1 MLKALELS
9 GFKSFADKTRFE
21 FPAGITVVV
30 GPNGSGKS
38 NIVDGI
44 KWVLGEQ
51 SAKSLRG
58 KDMSDVIFKGS
69 GGSDGRRPANAAT
82 ATIVL
87 DNSDKRF
94 AFDAEEVLVT
104 RRVYRSGESE
114 YLINNETSRL
124 KDIRELFR
132 GTGVGTDAYSLIEQG
147 KVERMLSA
155 SAKDRRTIFEEAAG
169 ISRFKAKKKDAERR
183 LLRVERN
190 LVRLADIVEE
200 VGSRYRSVKA
210 QASKASRY
218 KEHSDRL
225 QELRTHVGAKDWR
238 DFSEKLSLA
247 ENALATERKTVE
259 ATTEEIK
266 AFEERTKKV
275 EIDLEKASTE
285 YQTAQDNSASLREQI
300 ARTES
305 NLQLNQARQKDVAQR
320 QTQLAERLK
329 LVKKRKVEAESRIA
343 RTEKEAETAELNYR
357 EARDQLQEIEN
368 NAGQLDK
375 SILEKTSLA
384 ETKRDEHQ
392 QLISLVSQ
400 LGRTVSA
407 ADSQLVNL
415 EESKI
420 RLTKNTQ
427 QLTDSKSQLQQ
438 TLTQAQQQVSQ
449 LEQEADSRDSALSET
464 RKLLQSTKEQL
475 DGRRQRLTELSTQ
488 HAGMT
493 QRAQVIE
500 ELEKSLEGINAGAR
514 ELLKHADDQ
523 TGPMSEVV
531 GLVADLVNVN
541 VQHAALVD
549 VALGDI
555 AQFVIVKG
563 EKLINQIADE
573 KIKLG
578 GRVGLIQLDEP
589 STLGADPGV
598 NLNGVNG
605 VIGRADRLVQVQ
617 PKYAE
622 FIRKMLGGTW
632 VVKTLNIAI
641 ELRANHESADRVRF
655 ITLDG
660 EIVEADGS
668 VVVGPKSTTAGLVSR
683 RSELRAL
690 KREIDRLDGE
700 QETCREQVKELTV
713 QVEATEKKVQAQL
726 EENTDIATRLKDHQR
741 ECSTAEKQLGVVNR
755 ELDAA
760 EQELADNTNKITN
773 TAQQLTGQREQLG
786 LKETAIAAVLAL
798 VSQCDTSVT
807 ELRRER
813 KQIEKSASSITSKLA
828 KAEQV
833 LEGMQSRVAQFR
845 KELDEQQT
853 AHQQAVEQTEVDS
866 QAAGTAEQEIEAAT
880 KQLAELREQ
889 YESVD
894 ESLQKLNHSRSE
906 LDADRKQVSMELR
919 GKQDQLRLAQDKLHQ
934 QKSRI
939 EQLRLQRQQLAER
952 MQDDYGIDIANADSV
967 TGSATL
973 AIAATPDDENQTETR
988 DETETK
994 DNAVSEE
1001 AGSEVA
1007 ILKRDEIDKEISE
1020 LRRKLSSIGSV
1031 NLDALQELE
1040 DLESRYLAMDQQYQ
1054 DLAQAKDTL
1063 QKIIARIDN
1072 DSRKLFVETLEIIR
1086 GNFQKLFRQ
1095 TFGGGK
1101 ADIILEADVD
1111 PLEAGVEI
1119 IATPPGKPE
1128 FSNSLLSGGEKALT
1142 AVSLLM
1148 AIFQFRPSPF
1158 CVLDEVDAPFDEAN
1172 IGRFIDVLKSFL
1184 GWTKF
1189 VIVTHS
1195 KKTMTAATTLYG
1207 ITMQESGVSKRVSV
1221 RFEDVSDDGHI
1232 SEEAIKRE
1240 SA

>member
-21 FPAGITVVV
+21 FPEGITVVV

-69 GGSDGRRPANAAT
+69 GGSDGRRPSNAAT
-82 ATIVL
+82 ATIIL

-94 AFDAEEVLVT
+94 AFDADEVLVT

-147 KVERMLSA
+147 KVERMLSTN
-155 SAKDRRTIFEEAAG
+155 AKDRRVIFEEAAG

-210 QASKASRY
+210 QASKAARY
-218 KEHSDRL
+218 KENSDRL

-238 DFSEKLSLA
+238 DFSEKLTTA
-247 ENALATERKTVE
+247 ETSLATELKNVE
-259 ATTEEIK
+259 AATEEIK
-266 AFEERTKKV
+266 AFEERTQKV
-275 EIDLEKASTE
+275 EADLEKASAE
-285 YQTAQDNSASLREQI
+285 YQTAQDNSAGLREQI
-300 ARTES
+300 ARTDS
-305 NLQLNQARQKDVAQR
+305 NLQLNQARQKDITQR
-320 QTQLAERLK
+320 QQQLAETLK
-329 LVKKRKVEAESRIA
+329 LAQKRKAEAEARIA
-343 RTEKEAETAELNYR
+343 KTEKESETAELNYR
-357 EARDQLQEIEN
+357 EARDQLQEIES
-368 NAGQLDK
+368 NASQLDAT
-375 SILEKTSLA
+375 IQEKTSLA
-384 ETKRDEHQ
+384 ETKRNEHQ

-415 EESKI
+415 QESKK
-420 RLTKNTQ
+420 RSTDNTQ
-427 QLTDSKSQLQQ
+427 QLTDSKSQLEQ
-438 TLTQAQQQVSQ
+438 TLSDAQQQVEK
-449 LEQEADSRDSALSET
+449 LEQEADGRDSALAET

-475 DGRRQRLTELSTQ
+475 DGRRQRLTDLTTQ

-514 ELLKHADDQ
+514 ELLKHANDQ
-523 TGPMSEVV
+523 TGPMSEVI

-555 AQFVIVKG
+555 AQFVIVNG
-563 EKLINQIADE
+563 EKLITQIANE

-589 STLGADPGV
+589 PTLGADPGV
-598 NLNGVNG
+598 NLNGVAG

-632 VVKTLNIAI
+632 LVKTLNIAI
-641 ELRANHESADRVRF
+641 DLRSSHDSADRVRF

-690 KREIDRLDGE
+690 KREIERLDGE
-700 QETCREQVKELTV
+700 RETCLGQVQELAEQLET
-713 QVEATEKKVQAQL
+713 TEKKVQAQL
-726 EENTDIATRLKDHQR
+726 EENTDIATRLKDQQR
-741 ECSTAEKQLGVVNR
+741 EHATAEKQLATVNKQ
-755 ELDAA
+755 LTSAQ
-760 EQELADNTNKITN
+760 QELTDYTNKITS
-773 TAQQLTGQREQLG
+773 TSDQLTEQREQLG
-786 LKETAIAAVLAL
+786 LKETAIATILAL
-798 VSQCDTSVT
+798 VGQCDTSVA
-807 ELRRER
+807 ELRLQR
-813 KQIEKSASSITSKLA
+813 KQAEKEASSTTSKLA

-845 KELDEQQT
+845 MELEEQVT
-853 AHQQAVEQTEVDS
+853 AHQQAVEQVESDS
-866 QAAGTAEQEIEAAT
+866 QAAGTAEQEIETAT
-880 KQLAELREQ
+880 KKLSELRQE

-894 ESLQKLNHSRSE
+894 ESLQKLNLNRSE

-919 GKQDQLRLAQDKLHQ
+919 GKQDQLRLAQDKVHQ

-939 EQLRLQRQQLAER
+939 EQLGLQRQQLAER
-952 MQDDYGIDIANADSV
+952 MQDDYGIDIANADTV
-967 TGSATL
+967 TNTPAL
-973 AIAATPDDENQTETR
+973 AIAATPDDEFESGD
-988 DETETK
+988 DEAEVD
-994 DNAVSEE
+994 DNEVSEE
-1001 AGSEVA
+1001 ADAKIEV
-1007 ILKRDEIDKEISE
+1007 LDRDEIDKEITE

-1054 DLAQAKDTL
+1054 DLAEAKDTL

-1101 ADIILEADVD
+1101 ADIILEPDVD
-1111 PLEAGVEI
+1111 PLEAGVDI

-1128 FSNSLLSGGEKALT
+1128 FNNSLLSGGEKALT

-1172 IGRFIDVLKSFL
+1172 IGRFVDVLKSFL

>member
-21 FPAGITVVV
+21 FPEGITVVV

-69 GGSDGRRPANAAT
+69 GGSDGRRPSNAAT
-82 ATIVL
+82 ATIIL

-94 AFDAEEVLVT
+94 AFDADEVLVT

-147 KVERMLSA
+147 KVERMLSTN
-155 SAKDRRTIFEEAAG
+155 AKDRRVIFEEAAG

-210 QASKASRY
+210 QASKAARY
-218 KEHSDRL
+218 KENSDRL

-238 DFSEKLSLA
+238 DFSEKLTTA
-247 ENALATERKTVE
+247 ETSLATELKNVE
-259 ATTEEIK
+259 AATEEIK
-266 AFEERTKKV
+266 AFEERTQKV
-275 EIDLEKASTE
+275 EADLEKASAE
-285 YQTAQDNSASLREQI
+285 YQTAQDNSAGLREQI
-300 ARTES
+300 ARTDS
-305 NLQLNQARQKDVAQR
+305 NLQLNQARQKDITQR
-320 QTQLAERLK
+320 QQQLAETLK
-329 LVKKRKVEAESRIA
+329 LAQKRKAEAEARIA
-343 RTEKEAETAELNYR
+343 KTEKESETAELNYR
-357 EARDQLQEIEN
+357 EARDQLQEIEG
-368 NAGQLDK
+368 NASQLDA
-375 SILEKTSLA
+375 SIQEKTSLA
-384 ETKRDEHQ
+384 ETKRNEHQ

-415 EESKI
+415 QESKK
-420 RLTKNTQ
+420 RSTDNTQ
-427 QLTDSKSQLQQ
+427 QLTDSKSQLEQ
-438 TLTQAQQQVSQ
+438 TLSDAQQQVEK
-449 LEQEADSRDSALSET
+449 LEQEADGRDSALAET

-475 DGRRQRLTELSTQ
+475 DGRRQRLTDLTTQ

-514 ELLKHADDQ
+514 ELLKHANDQ
-523 TGPMSEVV
+523 AGPMSEVI

-555 AQFVIVKG
+555 AQFVIVNG
-563 EKLINQIADE
+563 EKLITQIANE

-589 STLGADPGV
+589 PTLGADPGV
-598 NLNGVNG
+598 NLNGVAG

-632 VVKTLNIAI
+632 LVKTLNIAI
-641 ELRANHESADRVRF
+641 DLRSSHDSADRVRF

-690 KREIDRLDGE
+690 KREIERLDGE
-700 QETCREQVKELTV
+700 RETCLGQVQELAEQLETI
-713 QVEATEKKVQAQL
+713 EKKVQAQL
-726 EENTDIATRLKDHQR
+726 EENTDIATRLKDQQR
-741 ECSTAEKQLGVVNR
+741 EHATAEKQLATVNKQ
-755 ELDAA
+755 LTSAQ
-760 EQELADNTNKITN
+760 QELTDYTNKITS
-773 TAQQLTGQREQLG
+773 TSDQLTEQREQLG
-786 LKETAIAAVLAL
+786 LKETAIATILAL
-798 VSQCDTSVT
+798 VGQCDTSVA
-807 ELRRER
+807 ELRLQR
-813 KQIEKSASSITSKLA
+813 KQAEKEASSTTSKLA

-845 KELDEQQT
+845 MELEEQVT
-853 AHQQAVEQTEVDS
+853 AHQQAVEQVESDS
-866 QAAGTAEQEIEAAT
+866 QAAGTAEQEIETAT
-880 KQLAELREQ
+880 KKLSELRQE

-894 ESLQKLNHSRSE
+894 ESLQKLNLNRSE

-919 GKQDQLRLAQDKLHQ
+919 GKQDQLRLAQDKVHQ

-939 EQLRLQRQQLAER
+939 EQLGLQRQQLAER
-952 MQDDYGIDIANADSV
+952 MQDDYGIDIANADTV
-967 TGSATL
+967 TNTPAL
-973 AIAATPDDENQTETR
+973 AIAATPDDEFESGD
-988 DETETK
+988 DEAEVD
-994 DNAVSEE
+994 DNEVSEE
-1001 AGSEVA
+1001 ADAKIEV
-1007 ILKRDEIDKEISE
+1007 LDRDEIDKEITE

-1054 DLAQAKDTL
+1054 DLAEAKDTL

-1101 ADIILEADVD
+1101 ADIILEPDVD
-1111 PLEAGVEI
+1111 PLEAGVDI

-1128 FSNSLLSGGEKALT
+1128 FNNSLLSGGEKALT

-1172 IGRFIDVLKSFL
+1172 IGRFVDVLKSFL

>member
-21 FPAGITVVV
+21 FPEGITVVV

-69 GGSDGRRPANAAT
+69 GGSDGRRPSNAAT
-82 ATIVL
+82 ATIIL

-94 AFDAEEVLVT
+94 AFDADEVLVT

-147 KVERMLSA
+147 KVERMLSTN
-155 SAKDRRTIFEEAAG
+155 AKDRRVIFEEAAG

-210 QASKASRY
+210 QASKAARY
-218 KEHSDRL
+218 KENSDRL

-238 DFSEKLSLA
+238 DFSEKLTAA
-247 ENALATERKTVE
+247 ETSLATELKNVE
-259 ATTEEIK
+259 AATEEIK
-266 AFEERTKKV
+266 AFEERTQKV
-275 EIDLEKASTE
+275 EADLEKASSE
-285 YQTAQDNSASLREQI
+285 YQTAQDNSAGLREQI
-300 ARTES
+300 ARTDS
-305 NLQLNQARQKDVAQR
+305 NLQLNQARQKDITQR
-320 QTQLAERLK
+320 RQQLAETLK
-329 LVKKRKVEAESRIA
+329 LAQKRKSEAEARIA
-343 RTEKEAETAELNYR
+343 KTEKESETAELNYR
-357 EARDQLQEIEN
+357 EARDQLQEIES
-368 NAGQLDK
+368 NASQLDAT
-375 SILEKTSLA
+375 IQEKTSLA
-384 ETKRDEHQ
+384 ETKRSEHQ

-415 EESKI
+415 QESKK
-420 RLTKNTQ
+420 RSTDNTQ
-427 QLTDSKSQLQQ
+427 QLTDSKSQLEQ
-438 TLTQAQQQVSQ
+438 TLSDAQQQVEK
-449 LEQEADSRDSALSET
+449 LEQEADGRDSALAET

-475 DGRRQRLTELSTQ
+475 DGRRQRLTDLTTQ

-514 ELLKHADDQ
+514 ELLKHANDQ
-523 TGPMSEVV
+523 TGPMSEVI

-555 AQFVIVKG
+555 AQFVIVNG
-563 EKLINQIADE
+563 EKLITQIAND

-589 STLGADPGV
+589 PTLGADPGV
-598 NLNGVNG
+598 NLNGVAG

-632 VVKTLNIAI
+632 LVKTLNIAI
-641 ELRANHESADRVRF
+641 DLRSSHDSADRVRF

-690 KREIDRLDGE
+690 KREIERLDGE
-700 QETCREQVKELTV
+700 RETCLGQVQELAEQLET
-713 QVEATEKKVQAQL
+713 TEKKVQAQL
-726 EENTDIATRLKDHQR
+726 EENTDIATRLKDQQR
-741 ECSTAEKQLGVVNR
+741 EHATAEKQLATVNKQ
-755 ELDAA
+755 LTSAQ
-760 EQELADNTNKITN
+760 QELTDYTNKITS
-773 TAQQLTGQREQLG
+773 TSDQLTEQREQLG
-786 LKETAIAAVLAL
+786 LKETAIATILAL
-798 VSQCDTSVT
+798 VGQCDTSVA
-807 ELRRER
+807 ELRLQR
-813 KQIEKSASSITSKLA
+813 KQAEKEASSTTSKLA

-845 KELDEQQT
+845 MELEEQVT
-853 AHQQAVEQTEVDS
+853 AHQQAVEQVESDS
-866 QAAGTAEQEIEAAT
+866 QAAGTAEQEIETAT
-880 KQLAELREQ
+880 KKLSELRQE

-894 ESLQKLNHSRSE
+894 ESLQKLNLNRSE

-919 GKQDQLRLAQDKLHQ
+919 GKQDQLRLAQDKVHQ

-939 EQLRLQRQQLAER
+939 EQLGLQRQQLAER
-952 MQDDYGIDIANADSV
+952 MQDDYGIDIANADTV
-967 TGSATL
+967 TNTPAL
-973 AIAATPDDENQTETR
+973 AIAATPDDEFESGD
-988 DETETK
+988 DEAEVD
-994 DNAVSEE
+994 DNEVSEE
-1001 AGSEVA
+1001 ADAKIEV
-1007 ILKRDEIDKEISE
+1007 LDRDEIDKEITE

-1054 DLAQAKDTL
+1054 DLAEAKDTL

-1101 ADIILEADVD
+1101 ADIILEPDVD
-1111 PLEAGVEI
+1111 PLEAGVDI

-1128 FSNSLLSGGEKALT
+1128 FNNSLLSGGEKALT

-1172 IGRFIDVLKSFL
+1172 IGRFVDVLKSFL

-1221 RFEDVSDDGHI
+1221 RFEDVSEDGHI

>member
-21 FPAGITVVV
+21 FPEGITVVV

-69 GGSDGRRPANAAT
+69 GGSDGRRPSNAAT
-82 ATIVL
+82 ATIIL

-94 AFDAEEVLVT
+94 AFDADEVLVT

-147 KVERMLSA
+147 KVERMLSTN
-155 SAKDRRTIFEEAAG
+155 AKDRRVIFEEAAG

-210 QASKASRY
+210 QASKAARY
-218 KEHSDRL
+218 KENSDRL

-238 DFSEKLSLA
+238 DFSEKLTTA
-247 ENALATERKTVE
+247 ETSLATELKNVE
-259 ATTEEIK
+259 AATEEIK
-266 AFEERTKKV
+266 AFEERTQKV
-275 EIDLEKASTE
+275 EADLEKASAE
-285 YQTAQDNSASLREQI
+285 YQTAQDNSAGLREQI
-300 ARTES
+300 ARTDS
-305 NLQLNQARQKDVAQR
+305 NLQLNQARQKDITQR
-320 QTQLAERLK
+320 RQQLAETLK
-329 LVKKRKVEAESRIA
+329 LAQKRKSEAEARIA
-343 RTEKEAETAELNYR
+343 KTEKESETAELNYR
-357 EARDQLQEIEN
+357 EARDQLQEIES
-368 NAGQLDK
+368 NASQLDAT
-375 SILEKTSLA
+375 IQEKTSLA
-384 ETKRDEHQ
+384 ETKRNEHQ

-415 EESKI
+415 QESKK
-420 RLTKNTQ
+420 RSTDNTQ
-427 QLTDSKSQLQQ
+427 QLTDSKSQLEQ
-438 TLTQAQQQVSQ
+438 TLSDAQQQVEK
-449 LEQEADSRDSALSET
+449 LEQEADGRDSALAET

-475 DGRRQRLTELSTQ
+475 DGRRQRLTDLTTQ

-514 ELLKHADDQ
+514 ELLKHANDQ
-523 TGPMSEVV
+523 AGPMSEVI
-531 GLVADLVNVN
+531 GIVADLVNVN

-555 AQFVIVKG
+555 AQFVIVNG
-563 EKLINQIADE
+563 EKLITQIANE

-589 STLGADPGV
+589 PTLGADPGV
-598 NLNGVNG
+598 NLNGVAG

-632 VVKTLNIAI
+632 LVKTLNIAI
-641 ELRANHESADRVRF
+641 DLRSSHDSADRVRF

-690 KREIDRLDGE
+690 KREIERLDGE
-700 QETCREQVKELTV
+700 RETCLGQVQELAEQLET
-713 QVEATEKKVQAQL
+713 TEKKVQAQL
-726 EENTDIATRLKDHQR
+726 EENTDIATRLKDQQR
-741 ECSTAEKQLGVVNR
+741 EHATAEKQLATVNKQ
-755 ELDAA
+755 LTSAQ
-760 EQELADNTNKITN
+760 QELTDYTNKITS
-773 TAQQLTGQREQLG
+773 TSDQLTEQREQLG
-786 LKETAIAAVLAL
+786 LKETAIATILAL
-798 VSQCDTSVT
+798 VGQCDTSVA
-807 ELRRER
+807 ELRLQR
-813 KQIEKSASSITSKLA
+813 KQAEKEASSTTSKLA

-845 KELDEQQT
+845 MELEEQVT
-853 AHQQAVEQTEVDS
+853 AHQQAVEQVESDS
-866 QAAGTAEQEIEAAT
+866 QAAGTAEQEIETAT
-880 KQLAELREQ
+880 KKLSELRQE

-894 ESLQKLNHSRSE
+894 ESLQKLNLNRSE

-919 GKQDQLRLAQDKLHQ
+919 GKQDQLRLAQDKVHQ

-939 EQLRLQRQQLAER
+939 EQLGLQRQQLAER
-952 MQDDYGIDIANADSV
+952 MQDDYGIDIANADTV
-967 TGSATL
+967 TNTPAL
-973 AIAATPDDENQTETR
+973 AIAATPDDEFESGD
-988 DETETK
+988 DEAEVD
-994 DNAVSEE
+994 DNEVSEE
-1001 AGSEVA
+1001 ADAKIEV
-1007 ILKRDEIDKEISE
+1007 LDRDEIDKEITE

-1054 DLAQAKDTL
+1054 DLAEAKDTL

-1101 ADIILEADVD
+1101 ADIILEPDVD
-1111 PLEAGVEI
+1111 PLEAGVDI

-1128 FSNSLLSGGEKALT
+1128 FNNSLLSGGEKALT

-1172 IGRFIDVLKSFL
+1172 IGRFVDVLKSFL

-1221 RFEDVSDDGHI
+1221 RFENVSEDGHI

>member
-305 NLQLNQARQKDVAQR
+305 NLQLNQARQKDIAQR

-493 QRAQVIE
+493 QRAQVI
-500 ELEKSLEGINAGAR
+500 
-514 ELLKHADDQ
+514 
-523 TGPMSEVV
+523 
-531 GLVADLVNVN
+531 
-541 VQHAALVD
+541 
-549 VALGDI
+549 
-555 AQFVIVKG
+555 
-563 EKLINQIADE
+563 
-573 KIKLG
+573 
-578 GRVGLIQLDEP
+578 
-589 STLGADPGV
+589 
-598 NLNGVNG
+598 
-605 VIGRADRLVQVQ
+605 
-617 PKYAE
+617 
-622 FIRKMLGGTW
+622 
-632 VVKTLNIAI
+632 
-641 ELRANHESADRVRF
+641 
-655 ITLDG
+655 
-660 EIVEADGS
+660 
-668 VVVGPKSTTAGLVSR
+668 
-683 RSELRAL
+683 
-690 KREIDRLDGE
+690 
-700 QETCREQVKELTV
+700 
-713 QVEATEKKVQAQL
+713 
-726 EENTDIATRLKDHQR
+726 
-741 ECSTAEKQLGVVNR
+741 
-755 ELDAA
+755 
-760 EQELADNTNKITN
+760 
-773 TAQQLTGQREQLG
+773 
-786 LKETAIAAVLAL
+786 
-798 VSQCDTSVT
+798 
-807 ELRRER
+807 
-813 KQIEKSASSITSKLA
+813 
-828 KAEQV
+828 
-833 LEGMQSRVAQFR
+833 
-845 KELDEQQT
+845 
-853 AHQQAVEQTEVDS
+853 
-866 QAAGTAEQEIEAAT
+866 
-880 KQLAELREQ
+880 
-889 YESVD
+889 
-894 ESLQKLNHSRSE
+894 
-906 LDADRKQVSMELR
+906 
-919 GKQDQLRLAQDKLHQ
+919 
-934 QKSRI
+934 
-939 EQLRLQRQQLAER
+939 
-952 MQDDYGIDIANADSV
+952 
-967 TGSATL
+967 
-973 AIAATPDDENQTETR
+973 
-988 DETETK
+988 
-994 DNAVSEE
+994 AVSYTH
-1001 AGSEVA
+1001 
-1007 ILKRDEIDKEISE
+1007 L
-1020 LRRKLSSIGSV
+1020 
-1031 NLDALQELE
+1031 
-1040 DLESRYLAMDQQYQ
+1040 
-1054 DLAQAKDTL
+1054 TL
-1063 QKIIARIDN
+1063 P
-1072 DSRKLFVETLEIIR
+1072 T
-1086 GNFQKLFRQ
+1086 
-1095 TFGGGK
+1095 
-1101 ADIILEADVD
+1101 
-1111 PLEAGVEI
+1111 
-1119 IATPPGKPE
+1119 TPY
-1128 FSNSLLSGGEKALT
+1128 
-1142 AVSLLM
+1142 V
-1148 AIFQFRPSPF
+1148 
-1158 CVLDEVDAPFDEAN
+1158 
-1172 IGRFIDVLKSFL
+1172 
-1184 GWTKF
+1184 
-1189 VIVTHS
+1189 
-1195 KKTMTAATTLYG
+1195 
-1207 ITMQESGVSKRVSV
+1207 
-1221 RFEDVSDDGHI
+1221 
-1232 SEEAIKRE
+1232 
-1240 SA
+1240 

>member
-21 FPAGITVVV
+21 FPEGITVVV

-69 GGSDGRRPANAAT
+69 GGSDGRRPSNAAT
-82 ATIVL
+82 ATIIL

-94 AFDAEEVLVT
+94 AFDADEVLVT

-147 KVERMLSA
+147 KVERMLSTN
-155 SAKDRRTIFEEAAG
+155 AKDRRVIFEEAAG

-210 QASKASRY
+210 QASKAARY
-218 KEHSDRL
+218 KENSDRL

-238 DFSEKLSLA
+238 DFSEKLTTA
-247 ENALATERKTVE
+247 ETSLATELKNVE
-259 ATTEEIK
+259 AATEEIK
-266 AFEERTKKV
+266 AFEERTQKV
-275 EIDLEKASTE
+275 EADLEKASAE
-285 YQTAQDNSASLREQI
+285 YQTAQDNSAGLREQI
-300 ARTES
+300 ARTDS
-305 NLQLNQARQKDVAQR
+305 NLQLNQARQKDITQR
-320 QTQLAERLK
+320 RQQLAETLK
-329 LVKKRKVEAESRIA
+329 LAQKRKSEAEARIA
-343 RTEKEAETAELNYR
+343 KTEKESETAELNYR
-357 EARDQLQEIEN
+357 EARDQLQEIES
-368 NAGQLDK
+368 NASQLDAT
-375 SILEKTSLA
+375 IQEKTSLA
-384 ETKRDEHQ
+384 ETKRNEHQ

-415 EESKI
+415 QESKK
-420 RLTKNTQ
+420 RSTDNTQ
-427 QLTDSKSQLQQ
+427 QLTDSKSQLEQ
-438 TLTQAQQQVSQ
+438 TLSDAQQQVEK
-449 LEQEADSRDSALSET
+449 LEQEADGRDSALAET

-475 DGRRQRLTELSTQ
+475 DGRRQRLTDLTTQ

-514 ELLKHADDQ
+514 ELLKHANDQ
-523 TGPMSEVV
+523 TGPMSEVI

-555 AQFVIVKG
+555 AQFVIVNG
-563 EKLINQIADE
+563 EKLITQIAND

-589 STLGADPGV
+589 PTLGADPGV
-598 NLNGVNG
+598 NLNGVAG

-632 VVKTLNIAI
+632 LVKTLNIAI
-641 ELRANHESADRVRF
+641 DLRSSHDSADRVRF

-690 KREIDRLDGE
+690 KREIERLDGE
-700 QETCREQVKELTV
+700 RETCLGQVQELAEQLET
-713 QVEATEKKVQAQL
+713 TEKKVQAQL
-726 EENTDIATRLKDHQR
+726 EENTDIATRLKDQQR
-741 ECSTAEKQLGVVNR
+741 EHATAEKQLATVNKQ
-755 ELDAA
+755 LTSAQ
-760 EQELADNTNKITN
+760 QELTDYTNKITS
-773 TAQQLTGQREQLG
+773 TSDQLTEQREQLG
-786 LKETAIAAVLAL
+786 LKETAIATILAL
-798 VSQCDTSVT
+798 VGQCDTSVA
-807 ELRRER
+807 ELRLQR
-813 KQIEKSASSITSKLA
+813 KQAEKEASSTTSKLA

-845 KELDEQQT
+845 MELEEQVT
-853 AHQQAVEQTEVDS
+853 AHQQAVEQVESDS
-866 QAAGTAEQEIEAAT
+866 QAAGTAEQEIETAT
-880 KQLAELREQ
+880 KKLSELRQE

-894 ESLQKLNHSRSE
+894 ESLQKLNLNRSE

-919 GKQDQLRLAQDKLHQ
+919 GKQDQLRLAQDKVHQ

-939 EQLRLQRQQLAER
+939 EQLGLQRQQLAER
-952 MQDDYGIDIANADSV
+952 MQDDYGIDIANADTV
-967 TGSATL
+967 TNTPAL
-973 AIAATPDDENQTETR
+973 AIAATPDDEFESGD
-988 DETETK
+988 DEAEVD
-994 DNAVSEE
+994 DNEVSEE
-1001 AGSEVA
+1001 ADAKIEV
-1007 ILKRDEIDKEISE
+1007 LDRDEIDKEITE

-1054 DLAQAKDTL
+1054 DLAEAKDTL

-1101 ADIILEADVD
+1101 ADIILEPDVD
-1111 PLEAGVEI
+1111 PLEAGVDI

-1128 FSNSLLSGGEKALT
+1128 FNNSLLSGGEKALT

-1172 IGRFIDVLKSFL
+1172 IGRFVDVLKSFL

-1221 RFEDVSDDGHI
+1221 RFEDVSEDGHI

>member
-21 FPAGITVVV
+21 FPEGITVVV

-69 GGSDGRRPANAAT
+69 GGSDGRRPSNAAT
-82 ATIVL
+82 ATIIL

-94 AFDAEEVLVT
+94 AFDADEVLVT

-147 KVERMLSA
+147 KVERMLSTN
-155 SAKDRRTIFEEAAG
+155 AKDRRVIFEEAAG

-210 QASKASRY
+210 QASKAARY
-218 KEHSDRL
+218 KENSDRL

-238 DFSEKLSLA
+238 DFSEKLTTA
-247 ENALATERKTVE
+247 ETSLATELKNVE
-259 ATTEEIK
+259 AATEEIK
-266 AFEERTKKV
+266 AFEERTQKV
-275 EIDLEKASTE
+275 EADLEKASSE
-285 YQTAQDNSASLREQI
+285 YQTAQDNSAGLREQI
-300 ARTES
+300 ARTDS
-305 NLQLNQARQKDVAQR
+305 NLQLNQARQKDITQR
-320 QTQLAERLK
+320 RQQLAETLK
-329 LVKKRKVEAESRIA
+329 LAQKRKSEAEARIA
-343 RTEKEAETAELNYR
+343 KTEKESETAELNYR
-357 EARDQLQEIEN
+357 EARDQLQEIEG
-368 NAGQLDK
+368 NASQLDA
-375 SILEKTSLA
+375 SIQEKTSLA
-384 ETKRDEHQ
+384 ETKRNEHQ

-415 EESKI
+415 QESKK
-420 RLTKNTQ
+420 RSTDNTQ
-427 QLTDSKSQLQQ
+427 QLTDSKSQLEQ
-438 TLTQAQQQVSQ
+438 TLSDAQQQVEK
-449 LEQEADSRDSALSET
+449 LEQEADGRDSALAET

-475 DGRRQRLTELSTQ
+475 DGRRQRLTDLTTQ

-514 ELLKHADDQ
+514 ELLKHANDQ
-523 TGPMSEVV
+523 TGPMSEVI

-555 AQFVIVKG
+555 AQFVIVNG
-563 EKLINQIADE
+563 EKLITQIANE

-589 STLGADPGV
+589 PTLGADPGV
-598 NLNGVNG
+598 NLNGVAG

-632 VVKTLNIAI
+632 LVKTLNIAI
-641 ELRANHESADRVRF
+641 DLRSSHDSADRVRF

-690 KREIDRLDGE
+690 KREIERLDGE
-700 QETCREQVKELTV
+700 RETCLGQVQELAEQLET
-713 QVEATEKKVQAQL
+713 TEKKVQAQL
-726 EENTDIATRLKDHQR
+726 EENTDIATRLKDQQR
-741 ECSTAEKQLGVVNR
+741 EHATAEKQLATVNKQ
-755 ELDAA
+755 LTSAQ
-760 EQELADNTNKITN
+760 QELTDYTNKITS
-773 TAQQLTGQREQLG
+773 TSDQLTEQREQLG
-786 LKETAIAAVLAL
+786 LKETAIATILAL
-798 VSQCDTSVT
+798 VGQCDTSVA
-807 ELRRER
+807 ELRLQR
-813 KQIEKSASSITSKLA
+813 KQAEKEASSTTSKLA

-845 KELDEQQT
+845 MELEEQVT
-853 AHQQAVEQTEVDS
+853 AHQQAVEQVESDS
-866 QAAGTAEQEIEAAT
+866 QAAGTAEQEIETAT
-880 KQLAELREQ
+880 KKLSELRQE

-894 ESLQKLNHSRSE
+894 ESLQKLNLNRSE

-919 GKQDQLRLAQDKLHQ
+919 GKQDQLRLAQDKVHQ

-939 EQLRLQRQQLAER
+939 EQLGLQRQQLAER
-952 MQDDYGIDIANADSV
+952 MQDDYGIDIANADTV
-967 TGSATL
+967 TNTPAL
-973 AIAATPDDENQTETR
+973 AIAATPDDEFESGD
-988 DETETK
+988 DEAEVD
-994 DNAVSEE
+994 DNEVSEE
-1001 AGSEVA
+1001 ADAKIEV
-1007 ILKRDEIDKEISE
+1007 LDRDEIDKEITE

-1054 DLAQAKDTL
+1054 DLAEAKDTL

-1101 ADIILEADVD
+1101 ADIILEPDVD
-1111 PLEAGVEI
+1111 PLEAGVDI

-1128 FSNSLLSGGEKALT
+1128 FNNSLLSGGEKALT

-1172 IGRFIDVLKSFL
+1172 IGRFVDVLKSFL

>member
-21 FPAGITVVV
+21 FPEGITVVV

-69 GGSDGRRPANAAT
+69 GGSDGRRPSNAAT
-82 ATIVL
+82 ATIIL

-94 AFDAEEVLVT
+94 AFDADEVLVT

-147 KVERMLSA
+147 KVERMLSTN
-155 SAKDRRTIFEEAAG
+155 AKDRRVIFEEAAG

-210 QASKASRY
+210 QASKAARY
-218 KEHSDRL
+218 KENSDRL

-238 DFSEKLSLA
+238 DFSEKLTTA
-247 ENALATERKTVE
+247 ETSLATELKNVE
-259 ATTEEIK
+259 AATEEIK
-266 AFEERTKKV
+266 AFEERTQKV
-275 EIDLEKASTE
+275 EADLEKASAE
-285 YQTAQDNSASLREQI
+285 YQTAQDNSAGLREQI
-300 ARTES
+300 ARTDS
-305 NLQLNQARQKDVAQR
+305 NLQLNQARQKDITQR
-320 QTQLAERLK
+320 RQQLAETLK
-329 LVKKRKVEAESRIA
+329 LAQKRKSEAEARIA
-343 RTEKEAETAELNYR
+343 KTEKESETAELNYR
-357 EARDQLQEIEN
+357 EARDQLQEIEG
-368 NAGQLDK
+368 NASQLDA
-375 SILEKTSLA
+375 SIQEKTSLA
-384 ETKRDEHQ
+384 ETKRNEHQ

-415 EESKI
+415 QESKK
-420 RLTKNTQ
+420 RSTDNTQ
-427 QLTDSKSQLQQ
+427 QLTDSKSQLEQ
-438 TLTQAQQQVSQ
+438 TLSDAQQQVEK
-449 LEQEADSRDSALSET
+449 LEQEADGRDSALAET

-475 DGRRQRLTELSTQ
+475 DGRRQRLTDLTTQ

-514 ELLKHADDQ
+514 ELLKHANDQ
-523 TGPMSEVV
+523 TGPMSEVI

-555 AQFVIVKG
+555 AQFVIVNG
-563 EKLINQIADE
+563 EKLITQIAND

-589 STLGADPGV
+589 PTLGADPGV
-598 NLNGVNG
+598 NLNGVAG

-632 VVKTLNIAI
+632 LVKTLNIAI
-641 ELRANHESADRVRF
+641 DLRSSHDSADRVRF

-690 KREIDRLDGE
+690 KREIERLDGE
-700 QETCREQVKELTV
+700 RETCLGQVQELAEQLET
-713 QVEATEKKVQAQL
+713 TEKKVQAQL
-726 EENTDIATRLKDHQR
+726 EENTDIATRLKDQQR
-741 ECSTAEKQLGVVNR
+741 EHATAEKQLATVNKQ
-755 ELDAA
+755 LTSAQ
-760 EQELADNTNKITN
+760 QELTDYTNKITS
-773 TAQQLTGQREQLG
+773 TSDQLTEQREQLG
-786 LKETAIAAVLAL
+786 LKETAIATILAL
-798 VSQCDTSVT
+798 VGQCDTSVA
-807 ELRRER
+807 ELRLQR
-813 KQIEKSASSITSKLA
+813 KQAEKEASSTTSKLA

-845 KELDEQQT
+845 MELEEQVT
-853 AHQQAVEQTEVDS
+853 AHQQAVEQVESDS
-866 QAAGTAEQEIEAAT
+866 QAAGTAEQEIETAT
-880 KQLAELREQ
+880 KKLSELRQE

-894 ESLQKLNHSRSE
+894 ESLQKLNLNRSE

-919 GKQDQLRLAQDKLHQ
+919 GKQDQLRLAQDKVHQ

-939 EQLRLQRQQLAER
+939 EQLGLQRQQLAER
-952 MQDDYGIDIANADSV
+952 MQDDYGIDIANADTV
-967 TGSATL
+967 TNTPAL
-973 AIAATPDDENQTETR
+973 AIAATPDDEFESGD
-988 DETETK
+988 DEAEVD
-994 DNAVSEE
+994 DNEVSEE
-1001 AGSEVA
+1001 ADAKIEV
-1007 ILKRDEIDKEISE
+1007 LDRDEIDKEITE

-1054 DLAQAKDTL
+1054 DLAEAKDTL

-1101 ADIILEADVD
+1101 ADIILEPDVD
-1111 PLEAGVEI
+1111 PLEAGVDI

-1128 FSNSLLSGGEKALT
+1128 FNNSLLSGGEKALT

-1172 IGRFIDVLKSFL
+1172 IGRFVDVLKSFL

-1221 RFEDVSDDGHI
+1221 RFEDVSEDGHI

>member
-305 NLQLNQARQKDVAQR
+305 NLQLNQARQKDIAQR

-760 EQELADNTNKITN
+760 EQELADNTNKITI

-853 AHQQAVEQTEVDS
+853 AHQQAVEQAEVDS

-919 GKQDQLRLAQDKLHQ
+919 GKQDQLRLAQDKVHQ

>member
-21 FPAGITVVV
+21 FPEGITVVV

-82 ATIVL
+82 ATIIL

-94 AFDAEEVLVT
+94 AFDADEVLVT

-147 KVERMLSA
+147 KVERMLSTN
-155 SAKDRRTIFEEAAG
+155 AKDRRVIFEEAAG

-210 QASKASRY
+210 QASKAARY
-218 KEHSDRL
+218 KENSDRL

-238 DFSEKLSLA
+238 DFSEKLTTA
-247 ENALATERKTVE
+247 ETSLATELKNVE
-259 ATTEEIK
+259 AATEEIK
-266 AFEERTKKV
+266 AFEERTQKV
-275 EIDLEKASTE
+275 EADLEKASAE
-285 YQTAQDNSASLREQI
+285 YQTAQDNSAGLREQI
-300 ARTES
+300 ARTDS
-305 NLQLNQARQKDVAQR
+305 NLQLNQARQKDITQR
-320 QTQLAERLK
+320 RQQLAETLK
-329 LVKKRKVEAESRIA
+329 LAQKRKSEAEARIA
-343 RTEKEAETAELNYR
+343 KTEKESETAELNYR
-357 EARDQLQEIEN
+357 EARDQLQEIEG
-368 NAGQLDK
+368 NASQLDA
-375 SILEKTSLA
+375 SIQEKTSLA
-384 ETKRDEHQ
+384 ETKRNEHQ

-415 EESKI
+415 QESKK
-420 RLTKNTQ
+420 RSTDNTQ
-427 QLTDSKSQLQQ
+427 QLTDSKSQLEQ
-438 TLTQAQQQVSQ
+438 TLSDAQQQVEK
-449 LEQEADSRDSALSET
+449 LEQEADGRDSALAET

-475 DGRRQRLTELSTQ
+475 DGRRQRLTDLTTQ

-514 ELLKHADDQ
+514 ELLKHANDQ
-523 TGPMSEVV
+523 TGPMSEVI

-555 AQFVIVKG
+555 AQFVIVNG
-563 EKLINQIADE
+563 EKLITQIAND

-589 STLGADPGV
+589 PTLGADPGV
-598 NLNGVNG
+598 NLNGVAG

-632 VVKTLNIAI
+632 LVKTLNIAI
-641 ELRANHESADRVRF
+641 DLRSSHDSADRVRF

-690 KREIDRLDGE
+690 KREIERLDGE
-700 QETCREQVKELTV
+700 RETCLGQVQELAEQLET
-713 QVEATEKKVQAQL
+713 TEKKVQAQL
-726 EENTDIATRLKDHQR
+726 EENTDIATRLKDQQR
-741 ECSTAEKQLGVVNR
+741 EHATAEKQLATVNKQ
-755 ELDAA
+755 LTSAQ
-760 EQELADNTNKITN
+760 QELTDYTNKITN
-773 TAQQLTGQREQLG
+773 TSDQLTEQREQLG
-786 LKETAIAAVLAL
+786 LKETAIATILAL
-798 VSQCDTSVT
+798 VGQCDTSVA
-807 ELRRER
+807 ELRLQR
-813 KQIEKSASSITSKLA
+813 KQAEKEASSTTSKLA

-845 KELDEQQT
+845 MELEEQVT
-853 AHQQAVEQTEVDS
+853 AHQQAVEQVESDS
-866 QAAGTAEQEIEAAT
+866 QAAGTAEQEIETAT
-880 KQLAELREQ
+880 KKLSELRQE

-894 ESLQKLNHSRSE
+894 ESLQKLNLNRSE

-919 GKQDQLRLAQDKLHQ
+919 GKQDQLRLAQDKVHQ

-939 EQLRLQRQQLAER
+939 EQLGLQRQQLAER
-952 MQDDYGIDIANADSV
+952 MQDDYGIDIANADTV
-967 TGSATL
+967 TNTPAL
-973 AIAATPDDENQTETR
+973 AIAATPDDEFESGD
-988 DETETK
+988 DEAEVD
-994 DNAVSEE
+994 DNEVSEE
-1001 AGSEVA
+1001 ADAKIEV
-1007 ILKRDEIDKEISE
+1007 LDRDEIDKEITE

-1054 DLAQAKDTL
+1054 DLAEAKDTL

-1101 ADIILEADVD
+1101 ADIILEPDVD
-1111 PLEAGVEI
+1111 PLEAGVDI

-1128 FSNSLLSGGEKALT
+1128 FNNSLLSGGEKALT

-1172 IGRFIDVLKSFL
+1172 IGRFVDVLKSFL

-1221 RFEDVSDDGHI
+1221 RFEDVSEDGHI

>member
-305 NLQLNQARQKDVAQR
+305 NLQLNQARQKDIAQR

-392 QLISLVSQ
+392 ELISLVSQ

-407 ADSQLVNL
+407 AGSQLVNL

-853 AHQQAVEQTEVDS
+853 AHQQAVEQAEVDS

-919 GKQDQLRLAQDKLHQ
+919 GKQDQLRLAQDKVHQ